1 MSRLHISLLKNTKM
15 FQIVL
20 LNLLSRL
27 ILFGPAHSGKICL
40 KYFSSKNIYV
50 LIWVS
55 VSYSAL
61 YFECFLFVNYHV
73 QKL

>member
-15 FQIVL
+15 FQLKIVL
-20 LNLLSRL
+20 LNLLSKL
-27 ILFGPAHSGKICL
+27 ILFGPAHSRKICL

-50 LIWVS
+50 VIWAS

-61 YFECFLFVNYHV
+61 YVL
-73 QKL
+73 